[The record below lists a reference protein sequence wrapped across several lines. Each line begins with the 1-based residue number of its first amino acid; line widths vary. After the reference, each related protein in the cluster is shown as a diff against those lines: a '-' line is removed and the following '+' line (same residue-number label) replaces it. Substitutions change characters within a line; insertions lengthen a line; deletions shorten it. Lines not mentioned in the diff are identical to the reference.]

1 MIRTNR
7 CHLGPEFPIYSGPAI
22 SALPQCT
29 MKPVHRFNALVS
41 PWAYGRKGQE
51 PPGWPFQD
59 LDCSIQPLATSS
71 NCDHAATPLF
81 FSKIIS
87 INAVTVN
94 IWSNYLLLF
103 NIWGSQF
110 YLLAHFQTC
119 SPNPER
125 KPNYLTVLICFNHL
139 KSTTQYFTLPIYQ
152 HGDLLCFMYLHVIYT
167 LYFILYNH
175 VPLIHKATVV
185 FPGDVVYR
193 NRQKRI

>member
-41 PWAYGRKGQE
+41 PSAYGRKGQE
-51 PPGWPFQD
+51 PPGWPLQD

-110 YLLAHFQTC
+110 LSFGTLSDLFSQSRTQTKLSHGFNMFQSFKIHYPIFYPAHLPTW
-119 SPNPER
+119 R
-125 KPNYLTVLICFNHL
+125 LIV
-139 KSTTQYFTLPIYQ
+139 
-152 HGDLLCFMYLHVIYT
+152 LHVSSCYIH
-167 LYFILYNH
+167 FILY
-175 VPLIHKATVV
+175 TV
-185 FPGDVVYR
+185 
-193 NRQKRI
+193 

>member
-41 PWAYGRKGQE
+41 PSAYGRKGQE

-110 YLLAHFQTC
+110 YLLAHVQTC

-125 KPNYLTVLICFNHL
+125 KPNYLTVLICFNDF
-139 KSTTQYFTLPIYQ
+139 KSTTQWLPCPSTNMETYCASCYI
-152 HGDLLCFMYLHVIYT
+152 H
-167 LYFILYNH
+167 FILY
-175 VPLIHKATVV
+175 TV
-185 FPGDVVYR
+185 
-193 NRQKRI
+193 